1 MAAEIDSKISL
12 TLDPEVYVA
21 IEGYNEQTAPFVGCV
36 VNAVSYAF
44 QTLQQVH
51 AARALT
57 EGNGA
62 WNDGQKKLHV
72 GKMAAT
78 RKESVLRKFDLAGR
92 DLAANIAH
100 TEAELM
106 KPLTERAG
114 LGSLN
119 GEVRAHV
126 KALKRGE
133 REAFMNEALERDDV
147 PTLEAVLG
155 GQAFLSGLT
164 PLDRDHYLRQYHT
177 KKRPDLVRRLDVMQR
192 FQDRLDRIGPALHA
206 QFEKAVG
213 ASPGVVAQLDR
224 ANEQAL
230 AALAAVPTV

>member
-1 MAAEIDSKISL
+1 MPDNIDPRISP

-21 IEGYNEQTAPFVGCV
+21 IEGYNETTAQFVGGV

-51 AARALT
+51 TARALAD
-57 EGNGA
+57 GNGA
-62 WNDGQKKLHV
+62 WNEDQKKLHV

-100 TEAELM
+100 AEKQLM
-106 KPLTERAG
+106 EPLTERAG

-119 GEVRAHV
+119 GEVRAYV
-126 KALKRGE
+126 RGLKRGE
-133 REAFMNEALERDDV
+133 REAFMNAALETDDE

-155 GQAFLSGLT
+155 GQHFLSGLT
-164 PLDRDHYLRQYHT
+164 TIDRDHYLRLYHT
-177 KKRPDLVRRLDVMQR
+177 KKRPDLVRRLDVMRR
-192 FQDRLDRIGPALHA
+192 FQDRLDKIGPVLHA

-213 ASPGVVAQLDR
+213 ASPGVVAHLDR

-230 AALAAVPTV
+230 AALSAKPTI